1 MGFKKFLFGKYIKW
15 VSILF
20 CRHLKK
26 EGKCCVEL
34 LQCNIVVV
42 NISESK
48 ILKLILKQTGSSP
61 HVIQPTNIQS
71 TLEAPLQ
78 GVERKSKNTQNPSRE
93 FTQYH
98 YCGEQ
103 PSIVTRNGVQNN
115 SSSSNQTTPLSSP
128 EEEVTTPF
136 TASNAGGGSSEHGIS
151 TSENTS
157 AEIDTARQNHTFH
170 SKRVAANSVAVSPVL
185 SLSSPPELAFRGSSN
200 RKLKPTKILS
210 EAKIPP
216 PKPPSGNVIPSTS
229 SRFLQ
234 FS

>member
-1 MGFKKFLFGKYIKW
+1 
-15 VSILF
+15 
-20 CRHLKK
+20 LKK

-78 GVERKSKNTQNPSRE
+78 GVERKTKNTQNPSRE

-103 PSIVTRNGVQNN
+103 PSIVTRNGVQN
-115 SSSSNQTTPLSSP
+115 SYSSSNQTTPLSSP

-157 AEIDTARQNHTFH
+157 AEIDTARQDHMFH
-170 SKRVAANSVAVSPVL
+170 SKRMAAKSVAVSPVL
-185 SLSSPPELAFRGSSN
+185 SLSSPPELGLSPPELAFRGSSN
-200 RKLKPTKILS
+200 RKQKPTKILS